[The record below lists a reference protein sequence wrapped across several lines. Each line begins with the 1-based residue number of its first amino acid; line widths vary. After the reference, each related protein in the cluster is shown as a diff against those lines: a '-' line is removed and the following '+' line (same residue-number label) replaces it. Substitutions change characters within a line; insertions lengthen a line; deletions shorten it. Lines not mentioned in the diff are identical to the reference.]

1 LFLQEVEAL
10 SPLARHNVWWAEFCE
25 TVSAGMLESIIFLLQ
40 HGRSV
45 HFFSTLTFDLMIP
58 FDLQKHASASSQGD
72 NRDFER
78 LMKNR
83 PFYGLLV
90 FSVLL
95 LIADVIATGKV
106 FAGSDPFPVY
116 ECLKPNVAFWK
127 TVYTR
132 YSTQQGILHDSENVS
147 VIYGVIDLVDQQKPN
162 ARKIN
167 EVRVAESKRKYE
179 AILEKLARGE
189 LPSSPEESRV
199 AALFG
204 SNASRSDF
212 VNAKENLRCQ
222 IGQMDRFQEGLVR
235 SGAFLGQIKQIFESH
250 GLPADLAYLPH
261 VESSFNYDAYSRFGA
276 AGIWQF
282 MPSTGKRFMKIGYAV
297 DERKDP
303 IRSSHA
309 AVKLLKENYEVL
321 GDWPVAITAYN
332 HGVSG
337 MLRAKQSLGSYEEIF
352 RKYEGSS
359 FKFASRNFYAEF
371 LAARDVAKNYQQYFG
386 EMKLEKPAEYHEI
399 ILANY
404 LSMNDLVRNSNVDT
418 RVIRSLNPALRE
430 SVYRNQKYIPKGYA
444 LRLPLVQGERP
455 EVAALELSQRIY
467 KSEQKRSL
475 FYMVQRG
482 DTARDV
488 ARMHGIEL
496 SQLILANNLN
506 SRATIYAGQNLRIPA
521 PDEKTESL
529 LSASLTRDE
538 AYSPVP
544 IESDSAT
551 IGEPDSKAEVVVQQE
566 SPTPSAQ
573 EKIKPSEFP
582 ANPSVVT
589 GDLVVKSVTKKN
601 GRVTGVIRAEAE
613 ETLGHYA
620 DWLGIS
626 SQAIRKLN
634 GWRNARMLRLH
645 ELVKIPL
652 DKASKE
658 DFEGKRFE
666 YHKEMEEDFFAS
678 YRVESLKIYRIGD
691 GDNIWKLC
699 LEAFDVPFWLIVKYN
714 PALDFTS
721 LRPSQELFVP
731 IVVGKS

>member
-1 LFLQEVEAL
+1 M
-10 SPLARHNVWWAEFCE
+10 RRRITCR
-25 TVSAGMLESIIFLLQ
+25 LLM
-40 HGRSV
+40 V
-45 HFFSTLTFDLMIP
+45 
-58 FDLQKHASASSQGD
+58 
-72 NRDFER
+72 
-78 LMKNR
+78 
-83 PFYGLLV
+83 
-90 FSVLL
+90 SVLL
-95 LIADVIATGKV
+95 LVVDAIVTVKV
-106 FAGSDPFPVY
+106 FAGSDPFPTY

-127 TVYTR
+127 KVYTK
-132 YSTQQGILHDSENVS
+132 YSTRQGILHDSENVS
-147 VIYGVIDLVDQQKPN
+147 VIYGVVDLVDQQKPN

-167 EVRVAESKRKYE
+167 EVRIAESKRKHE

-189 LPSSPEESRV
+189 PPSSPEESRV

-212 VNAKENLRCQ
+212 LTAKENLRCQ

-235 SGAFLGQIKQIFESH
+235 SGAFLVQIKRIFESY

-297 DERKDP
+297 DERRDP
-303 IRSSHA
+303 ICSSHA
-309 AVKLLKENYEVL
+309 AAKLLKENYEAL
-321 GDWPVAITAYN
+321 GDWPMAITAYN
-332 HGVSG
+332 HGVAG
-337 MLRAKQSLGSYEEIF
+337 MLRAKQSLENYEEIF
-352 RKYEGSS
+352 RRHQSPS

-386 EMKLEKPAEYHEI
+386 ELELKKSAEYHEI
-399 ILANY
+399 ILTSF
-404 LSMNDLVRNSNVDT
+404 LSMNDLVRNSNVEA

-430 SVYRNQKYIPKGYA
+430 PVYRNQKYIPKGYT
-444 LRLPLVQGERP
+444 LRLPIVQGERP
-455 EVAALELSQRIY
+455 GVATLELSQPIY

-475 FYMVQRG
+475 FYTVQRG
-482 DTARDV
+482 DIARDV

-496 SQLILANNLN
+496 SQLISANGLN
-506 SRATIYAGQNLRIPA
+506 GRATIYAGQNLRIPA
-521 PDEKTESL
+521 PDEKIESS
-529 LSASLTRDE
+529 LSPSLTRDK

-551 IGEPDSKAEVVVQQE
+551 IGEPNAKAEVVIQQK

-589 GDLVVKSVTKKN
+589 GDLVVQRVTKKN
-601 GRVTGVIRAEAE
+601 GRLSGVIRAEAE
-613 ETLGHYA
+613 ETVGHYA

-634 GWRNARMLRLH
+634 GWRGARMLRLH

-652 DKASKE
+652 DRVSKV
-658 DFEGKRFE
+658 DFEEKRFE

-678 YRVESLKIYRIGD
+678 YRVESVKVYRIGD

-699 LEAFDVPFWLIVKYN
+699 REVFDVPFWLIVKYN
-714 PALDFTS
+714 PSLDFKS
-721 LRPSQELFVP
+721 LRPSHELFVP
-731 IVVGKS
+731 IVAGKS